1 MLIEGIEKIT
11 VANGLL
17 RISFSQLNAAGE
29 GVISGE
35 ATIPVGSVETVINT
49 LVKGVND
56 LNAQLQAQQNPDA
69 KENKDASDKKS
80 SGKNKKN

>member
-17 RISFSQLNAAGE
+17 RISFTQVNAAGE

-35 ATIPVGSVETVINT
+35 ANIPVGSVENVINT
-49 LVKGVND
+49 LVTGVND
-56 LNAQLQAQQNPDA
+56 LNAQLQNQQNKSEDKPEE
-69 KENKDASDKKS
+69 KKNNKKDKK
-80 SGKNKKN
+80 N